1 MRYGLLLSLAIWAS
15 SVLARGQGS
24 FQNLG
29 FESATLVPDGSG
41 RGDQFAPAF
50 PGWSGYIGGV
60 QQTVAAYN
68 SVPLDSSGISIIDR
82 GFTLFGQYGSLIEGN
97 YSAVLSAGVV
107 NGLTDPEDVTLSQTG
122 LVPASA
128 QSLWFK
134 VQLNPSL
141 GGFLQVTL
149 GGEILSPVIMGF
161 STNYMVWAADVRSF
175 AGQTAELDFT
185 AHAQRP
191 HGGNNYA
198 FLDSIEFSG
207 QVIPEPNVLGLLAV
221 GAAVLSGVRIKYLH
235 ISNPNCTVTV

>member
-1 MRYGLLLSLAIWAS
+1 MKMRYVLLLSSAIWAS
-15 SVLARGQGS
+15 SVLARAQGS

-60 QQTVAAYN
+60 QQTVADYN
-68 SVPLDSSGISIIDR
+68 TVPLDSSGISIIDR
-82 GFTLFGQYGSLIEGN
+82 GFTLFGQYASLIEGN
-97 YSAVLSAGVV
+97 YTAVLAAGVG
-107 NGLTDPEDVTLSQTG
+107 NGITDPEDVTLSQTG

-134 VQLNPSL
+134 VQLSPFG

-149 GGEILSPVIMGF
+149 GGETLLPVIMGF
-161 STNYMVWAADVRSF
+161 TTNYMLWAADIRSF

-191 HGGNNYA
+191 HVDNNYA
-198 FLDSIEFSG
+198 FLDSIQFSE
-207 QVIPEPNVLGLLAV
+207 QAIPEPNVLALLAV
-221 GAAVLSGVRIKYLH
+221 GAAVLGWRIRKR
-235 ISNPNCTVTV
+235 SQ